1 MLEPSLGLQFVPVIL
16 FMCVIA
22 ATFALITIA
31 FYLRQMRELADRLTT
46 HLIDVANVDN
56 QLSVVAQGILGLTLE
71 LEKMRETIAEFE
83 REPDRSV

>member
-1 MLEPSLGLQFVPVIL
+1 MLEPSLSLQFVPVIL
-16 FMCVIA
+16 FMCVIV
-22 ATFALITIA
+22 ATFSLITMA

-56 QLSVVAQGILGLTLE
+56 QLSVVAQGVLGLTLE

-83 REPDRSV
+83 TEPDRPA

>member
-1 MLEPSLGLQFVPVIL
+1 MLEPSLGLQFVPVLL
-16 FMCVIA
+16 FLCAIA

-71 LEKMRETIAEFE
+71 LEKMRKTIAEFE
-83 REPDRSV
+83 REPDRPD

>member
-1 MLEPSLGLQFVPVIL
+1 MLETPLSLQFVPIIL

-22 ATFALITIA
+22 ATFALVTMA

-56 QLSVVAQGILGLTLE
+56 QLSVVAQGVLGLTLE
-71 LEKMRETIAEFE
+71 LEKMRETIADFE
-83 REPDRSV
+83 PKPDRPA